1 LFASIRYFGDNRR
14 ALLPLRLNV
23 NNAIRLQYLAAMG
36 INVWLPRIVA
46 PVQQPIAEIEPEPE
60 IVMTANHPVDDLPS
74 YSNPDEWDALKTEV
88 QTCILCDLC
97 NTRTQTVF
105 GSGNQH
111 ADWLIIGE
119 APGEQEDKQGLPFV
133 GVAGQLLTEMLRAI
147 GLSRDEIF
155 MTNIL
160 KCRPP
165 NNRDPHV
172 DEIKHCKDYLQRQQQ
187 RIQPKIILAVGR
199 IAAQALLDTNEPLAN
214 LRGKVHT
221 FNNTPLVVVY
231 HPAYLLRSLPE
242 KRKAW
247 QDLQFAKQTVI
258 TMENEICV
266 D

>member
-1 LFASIRYFGDNRR
+1 LGID
-14 ALLPLRLNV
+14 V
-23 NNAIRLQYLAAMG
+23 NNGTRLQYLAAMG
-36 INVWLPRIVA
+36 INVWLPRVVA
-46 PVQQPIAEIEPEPE
+46 PVEQALPTAVMKPD
-60 IVMTANHPVDDLPS
+60 IVETASLLTDSPSCPNPNEWDDLK
-74 YSNPDEWDALKTEV
+74 AEV
-88 QTCILCDLC
+88 QNCTKCGLCHS
-97 NTRTQTVF
+97 RTQTVF
-105 GSGNQH
+105 GAGNPH

-147 GLSRDEIF
+147 GLSRDEVF
-155 MTNIL
+155 MANIL

-187 RIQPKIILAVGR
+187 LIQPKIILAVGR
-199 IAAQALLDTNEPLAN
+199 IAAQALLDTNEPLTK
-214 LRGKVHT
+214 LRGKVHN
-221 FNNTPLVVVY
+221 FNNTPMVVVY

-247 QDLQFAKQTVI
+247 QDLQFAKQTL
-258 TMENEICV
+258 TAMENETCV

>member
-1 LFASIRYFGDNRR
+1 M
-14 ALLPLRLNV
+14 

-36 INVWLPRIVA
+36 INVWIPRIVA
-46 PVQQPIAEIEPEPE
+46 PVEQSLPVVVAEPELT
-60 IVMTANHPVDDLPS
+60 IDQQWHNLR
-74 YSNPDEWDALKTEV
+74 TEV
-88 QTCILCDLC
+88 QNCTLCNLC

-105 GSGNQH
+105 GTGNQH

-119 APGEQEDKQGLPFV
+119 APGEQEDKQGQPFV

-147 GLSRDEIF
+147 GLSREEVFIA
-155 MTNIL
+155 NIL

-165 NNRDPHV
+165 NNRDPHI

-187 RIQPKIILAVGR
+187 LIQPKIILAVGR
-199 IAAQALLDTNEPLAN
+199 IAAQALLDTNEPLAK

-221 FNNTPLVVVY
+221 FNNTPVVVVY
-231 HPAYLLRSLPE
+231 HPAYLLRSLSE

-258 TMENEICV
+258 AMEK
-266 D
+266 

>member
-1 LFASIRYFGDNRR
+1 
-14 ALLPLRLNV
+14 
-23 NNAIRLQYLAAMG
+23 MG
-36 INVWLPRIVA
+36 INVWLPRVVSAVEHALPTAMTEPDILMTTN
-46 PVQQPIAEIEPEPE
+46 PIEDEQVHP
-60 IVMTANHPVDDLPS
+60 TLAN
-74 YSNPDEWDALKTEV
+74 SNDWDILKSEV
-88 QTCILCDLC
+88 QNCTLCALC
-97 NTRTQTVF
+97 NSRTQTVF
-105 GSGNQH
+105 GTGNQR

-119 APGEQEDKQGLPFV
+119 APGEQEDKQGQPFV

-147 GLSRDEIF
+147 GLSREEVFI
-155 MTNIL
+155 TNIL

-187 RIQPKIILAVGR
+187 LIKPKIILAVGR
-199 IAAQALLDTNEPLAN
+199 IAAQTLLETNDPLAK

-221 FNNTPLVVVY
+221 LNNTPMVVVY

-247 QDLQFAKQTVI
+247 QDLQLAKQTVI
-258 TMENEICV
+258 AMENKICV

>member
-1 LFASIRYFGDNRR
+1 
-14 ALLPLRLNV
+14 
-23 NNAIRLQYLAAMG
+23 MG
-36 INVWLPRIVA
+36 INVWIPRVITPVEQPLPAVIE
-46 PVQQPIAEIEPEPE
+46 AEKL
-60 IVMTANHPVDDLPS
+60 MTASPVEDS
-74 YSNPDEWDALKTEV
+74 QSSPDTWDNLKTEV
-88 QTCILCDLC
+88 QNCTLCGLC

-105 GSGNQH
+105 GAGNQH

-119 APGEQEDKQGLPFV
+119 APGEQEDQQGLPFV

-147 GLSRDEIF
+147 GLSREQVF

-172 DEIKHCKDYLQRQQQ
+172 DEIKHCKDYLLRQQQ
-187 RIQPKIILAVGR
+187 RIKPKIILAVGR
-199 IAAQALLDTNEPLAN
+199 IAAHALLETNEPLAS
-214 LRGKVHT
+214 LRGKVHS
-221 FNNTPLVVVY
+221 FNNTPVVVVY

-247 QDLQFAKQTVI
+247 QDLQFAQHTVI
-258 TMENEICV
+258 TMEQESCV

>member
-1 LFASIRYFGDNRR
+1 
-14 ALLPLRLNV
+14 V

-36 INVWLPRIVA
+36 INVWLPRVVA
-46 PVQQPIAEIEPEPE
+46 PMEYALPTAVVEPDILITPRPIEDEPSRPN
-60 IVMTANHPVDDLPS
+60 INNAND
-74 YSNPDEWDALKTEV
+74 WDVLKAEV
-88 QTCILCDLC
+88 QNCTLCGLC

-105 GSGNQH
+105 GAGNQH

-147 GLSRDEIF
+147 GLSRDQVF
-155 MTNIL
+155 MANIL

-187 RIQPKIILAVGR
+187 LIKPKIILAVGR
-199 IAAQALLDTNEPLAN
+199 IAAQALLDTNEPLTK
-214 LRGKVHT
+214 LRGKVHS
-221 FNNTPLVVVY
+221 FNNTPVVVVY

-247 QDLQFAKQTVI
+247 QDLQFAKQTL
-258 TMENEICV
+258 TAMENETCV

>member
-1 LFASIRYFGDNRR
+1 M
-14 ALLPLRLNV
+14 

-36 INVWLPRIVA
+36 INVWMPRKVA
-46 PVQQPIAEIEPEPE
+46 PVEQPVAMIEPEPE
-60 IVMTANHPVDDLPS
+60 ILMTASPAKDSQSSQQPS
-74 YSNPDEWDALKTEV
+74 DWDVLKTEISNC
-88 QTCILCDLC
+88 TLCGLC
-97 NTRTQTVF
+97 STRTQTVF
-105 GSGNQH
+105 GAGNQH

-119 APGEQEDKQGLPFV
+119 APGEQEDQQGLPFV

-147 GLSRDEIF
+147 GLSRDEVF

-187 RIQPKIILAVGR
+187 LIQPKIILAVGR
-199 IAAQALLDTNEPLAN
+199 IAAQTLLATNEPLTK

-247 QDLQFAKQTVI
+247 QDLQFAKQTL
-258 TMENEICV
+258 TTLETELCV
-266 D
+266 DS

>member
-1 LFASIRYFGDNRR
+1 MRPNLD
-14 ALLPLRLNV
+14 
-23 NNAIRLQYLAAMG
+23 NAIRLQYLAAMG
-36 INVWLPRIVA
+36 IDVWIPRKIMPVIVQSLTTVA
-46 PVQQPIAEIEPEPE
+46 DEPLETHIETSLTEQ
-60 IVMTANHPVDDLPS
+60 
-74 YSNPDEWDALKTEV
+74 WDALKTDV
-88 QTCILCDLC
+88 QNCTLCGLC

-105 GSGNQH
+105 GTGNQQ

-119 APGEQEDKQGLPFV
+119 APGQQEDEQGHPFV

-147 GLSRDEIF
+147 SLSREEVFI
-155 MTNIL
+155 TNIL

-187 RIQPKIILAVGR
+187 LIQPKIILAVGR
-199 IAAQALLDTNEPLAN
+199 IAAQALLETNESLAK
-214 LRGKVHT
+214 LRGKVHS

-258 TMENEICV
+258 AMEQKSCV

>member
-1 LFASIRYFGDNRR
+1 M
-14 ALLPLRLNV
+14 

-36 INVWLPRIVA
+36 INVWVPRMVA
-46 PVQQPIAEIEPEPE
+46 PVEHTLPTAVIEADSF
-60 IVMTANHPVDDLPS
+60 MTASPLNDSPS
-74 YSNPDEWDALKTEV
+74 DNWDALKTEV
-88 QTCILCDLC
+88 QNCTLCDLC

-105 GSGNQH
+105 GIGNQH

-119 APGEQEDKQGLPFV
+119 APGEQEDKQGQPFV

-147 GLSRDEIF
+147 GLSRDEVFIA
-155 MTNIL
+155 NIL

-165 NNRDPHV
+165 NNRDPHI

-187 RIQPKIILAVGR
+187 LIQPKIILAVGR
-199 IAAQALLDTNEPLAN
+199 IAAQALLDTNEPLAK

-221 FNNTPLVVVY
+221 FNNTPVVVVY
-231 HPAYLLRSLPE
+231 HPAYLLRSLSE

-258 TMENEICV
+258 AMEK
-266 D
+266 